1 MKPIRKNPYKL
12 PKKAKVDPNRGYP
25 GEWCGWCGTLI
36 GKDYGSY
43 SHRCRKMEEA
53 DRYYREEENIAIET
67 LTHYFQTTE
76 NPVIEFEV
84 LEDNK
89 TVLGT
94 VMVPVEPKIMW
105 NDVQFTTPKVIEV
118 DGKLYQNGSAYF
130 TISGHGRQYRLIKPE
145 VKLEM
150 ST

>member
-1 MKPIRKNPYKL
+1 MEPIRKNPYKL

-36 GKDYGSY
+36 GKDYGSF
-43 SHRCRKMEEA
+43 SHRCAKMDQA
-53 DRYYREEENIAIET
+53 DKYYREEKNIEIET
-67 LTHYFQTTE
+67 LTEYFKTTE

-84 LEDNK
+84 MEGNK
-89 TVLGT
+89 VIGT

-105 NDVQFTTPKVIEV
+105 RDVQFTAPNTIEIN
-118 DGKLYQNGSAYF
+118 GKLYSNGSRYF
-130 TISGHGRQYRLIKPE
+130 TVAGYGRQYRLIEPE
-145 VKLEM
+145 EKLEM